1 MSRPL
6 RVLLVEDSEDD
17 ADLVARQLRK
27 GGYDPEITRVE
38 DEVSMRVALADRA
51 WDVIISDWTV
61 PSFGA
66 LSALAIYREVGL
78 DTPFLIVSGTIG
90 EERAVE
96 AMRAGA
102 RDVVLKDRLARLVPA
117 VERELHEAR
126 LRAEQRAIREELRA
140 SQDALARSSKLRALG
155 QMAAGV
161 SHDLKNILNPLSLHL
176 QLLKRAVA
184 RGDTAEANESIGDM
198 DHILRRGVQ
207 TIERLRDFSRQ
218 SPESRAELVDMNR
231 LAQEAVAI
239 AKPRMASRPCSMSVR
254 EELGAPPPVMAR
266 SAELVSALVNLVANA
281 IDAVA
286 PAAGADAGSGREG
299 IITVRTGEARGGA
312 WIEVADNGPGMTA
325 EVEHRVFD
333 PFFTT
338 KGDDGTGLGLAMV
351 YACVQ
356 RHGGTVA
363 LETAPGN
370 GAKFTLWFPG
380 SGEA

>member
-1 MSRPL
+1 
-6 RVLLVEDSEDD
+6 
-17 ADLVARQLRK
+17 
-27 GGYDPEITRVE
+27 
-38 DEVSMRVALADRA
+38 
-51 WDVIISDWTV
+51 
-61 PSFGA
+61 
-66 LSALAIYREVGL
+66 
-78 DTPFLIVSGTIG
+78 
-90 EERAVE
+90 
-96 AMRAGA
+96 
-102 RDVVLKDRLARLVPA
+102 
-117 VERELHEAR
+117 
-126 LRAEQRAIREELRA
+126 
-140 SQDALARSSKLRALG
+140 
-155 QMAAGV
+155 
-161 SHDLKNILNPLSLHL
+161 
-176 QLLKRAVA
+176 
-184 RGDTAEANESIGDM
+184 M